1 MSQSGKA
8 SVLFWI
14 VGVIALAWNGLG
26 VGAYLQMVMMSA
38 QDFSA
43 LPELQQK
50 LMERQPIWHSA
61 AFPLAVFSGFTGAIM
76 LLLRKRI
83 AVRLFLLSLVA
94 VIVQFAGY
102 FILDG
107 YVEFISTQGWMM
119 PILILILAGGF
130 WFYAQN
136 SEKAGI
142 FS

>member
-1 MSQSGKA
+1 MSQLGKPSA
-8 SVLFWI
+8 LFWI

-50 LMERQPIWHSA
+50 LMERQPVWHSA
-61 AFPLAVFSGFTGAIM
+61 AFPLAVFSGFVGAIM

-94 VIVQFAGY
+94 VLVQFVGY

-107 YVEFISTQGWMM
+107 YVEFISGQGWIM
-119 PILILILAGGF
+119 PIIIPILAVGF
-130 WFYAQN
+130 WFFTRN

-142 FS
+142 LS